1 MATQPSPLFTIQQY
15 LDIERAAEFRS
26 EYIDGGMYAMSGG
39 SPNHAVIA
47 MLLGA
52 KLVPQLVGSNCRV
65 AGSDLRV
72 YCKSGPVLTYPD
84 LVVYCNP
91 AKFMDSK
98 KDTLAD
104 ATVIVEVLSPSTQNY
119 DRSQKFRY
127 YRSLPSFSE
136 YLLLAQDEIRL
147 EHHVRREDGAWVFR
161 EFTDPETEIVLDSIH
176 CRFRLG
182 DLYLWVEFESE

>member
-1 MATQPSPLFTIQQY
+1 MATQPSPLFTIQEY

-47 MLLGA
+47 M
-52 KLVPQLVGSNCRV
+52 
-65 AGSDLRV
+65 
-72 YCKSGPVLTYPD
+72 TYPD